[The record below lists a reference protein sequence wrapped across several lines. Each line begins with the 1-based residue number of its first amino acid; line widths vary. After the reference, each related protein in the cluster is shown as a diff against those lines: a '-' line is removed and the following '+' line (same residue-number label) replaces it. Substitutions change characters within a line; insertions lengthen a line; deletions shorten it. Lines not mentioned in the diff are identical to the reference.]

1 MTSRGIVY
9 GMASV
14 IIASV
19 VIGGTVGAS
28 YFTQYSRERTVNTSL
43 ILQLNDSAT
52 RYGQLASNF
61 NDLLS
66 SYNRTLSLLSRA
78 IAVLNTSQPVYQEG
92 SRQLSTLWQ
101 KYLALKPASTSLYK
115 NDVLF
120 DFGNGT
126 RVWYNDTAVQP
137 GWNFY
142 VESVVLTKGGLAA
155 QWYPAYQEH
164 FISGIAG
171 ITNDPGQN
179 LAWFVWVRNST
190 SGWQTAS
197 VGIDQIPVFNG
208 SLFAWTYCKYDPNTY
223 EPTCEP

>member
-1 MTSRGIVY
+1 MTSRGTIY
-9 GMASV
+9 GLASL

-28 YFTQYSRERTVNTSL
+28 YFTQYSRERTVNASL

-101 KYLALKPASTSLYK
+101 KYLTLKPASTALYK

-120 DFGNGT
+120 DFVNGT
-126 RVWYNDTAVQP
+126 RVWYNDTAGQRR
-137 GWNFY
+137 WHFY
-142 VESVVLTKGGLAA
+142 AGSGVLTDGGHVA
-155 QWYPAYQEH
+155 QW
-164 FISGIAG
+164 
-171 ITNDPGQN
+171 
-179 LAWFVWVRNST
+179 
-190 SGWQTAS
+190 
-197 VGIDQIPVFNG
+197 
-208 SLFAWTYCKYDPNTY
+208 
-223 EPTCEP
+223 